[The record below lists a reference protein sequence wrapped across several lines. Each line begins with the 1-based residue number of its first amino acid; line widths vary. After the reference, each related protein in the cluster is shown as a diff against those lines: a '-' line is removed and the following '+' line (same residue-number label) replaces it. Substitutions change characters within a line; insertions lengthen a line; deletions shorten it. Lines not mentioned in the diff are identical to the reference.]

1 MTYAFSTARIT
12 TILGSGVDVFV
23 ATYSHSKLST
33 FEQCPQRYKFH
44 YIDGIKSDKKSIEA
58 FLGSRVHET
67 LEKLYSDLRLSK
79 LDTLEQ
85 LIVFYEQQWEKN
97 YSPEIEVV
105 RADMNPGN
113 YLDTGKGMIQGY
125 YRRFHP
131 FNQEITVDLELQV
144 SFPLD
149 KDTIFH
155 GYVDRV
161 AKNGDHHYEI
171 HDYKTSRV
179 LPSQAQIENDR
190 QLPLYEI
197 AIRHRW
203 PDAEKVTLVWHYLA
217 SETELKITKTE
228 GELKQLKGQTLKLV
242 REVESTEN
250 FPVRESAL
258 CDWCEYYDICPAK
271 RHEAKVTTM
280 PSAEAKV
287 ESGVSLVDR
296 YVALKED
303 AKEYKKRTQKELER
317 LEQAIFVYA
326 EKNKV
331 SVIVGSEKKATVR
344 EQEVTALPTKG
355 KDPAGYAAVEEL
367 LRRSGQWDKVSTLNT
382 RVAVSAINEGD
393 LPESVVKQVKQFLTT
408 EVKRSLSISRRE
420 FKD

>member
-1 MTYAFSTARIT
+1 MTYAFTTVRIT

-23 ATYSHSKLST
+23 ATFSHSKLST
-33 FEQCPQRYKFH
+33 FEQCPQKYKFR
-44 YIDGIKSDKKSIEA
+44 YIDGIKADKKTIEA

-85 LIVFYEQQWEKN
+85 LIAFYEQQWEKN

-105 RADMNPGN
+105 RADMNPRN
-113 YLDTGKGMIQGY
+113 YFDTGKGMIQGY

-179 LPSQAQIENDR
+179 LPSQAQIEKDR
-190 QLPLYEI
+190 QLPLYEV

-203 PDAEKVTLVWHYLA
+203 PAAEKVTLIWHYLA
-217 SETELKITKTE
+217 SETELKTTKTE
-228 GELKQLKGQTLKLV
+228 GELKQLKGQTLNLV
-242 REVESTEN
+242 REIESTEN
-250 FPVRESAL
+250 FPVHESAL

-271 RHEAKVTTM
+271 AHEASVATLPPPEFKAETGVT
-280 PSAEAKV
+280 
-287 ESGVSLVDR
+287 LVDR
-296 YVALKED
+296 YAALKEQVRE
-303 AKEYKKRTQKELER
+303 AQKQLKEDLEK
-317 LEQAIFVYA
+317 LENAIFEYA
-326 EKNKV
+326 ESNGIN
-331 SVIVGSEKKATVR
+331 VIVGSEKKVTIREKTV
-344 EQEVTALPTKG
+344 TSLPTKST
-355 KDPAGYAAVEEL
+355 DPEEYAAVVDL
-367 LRRSGQWDKVSTLNT
+367 LRGAGQWDTVSALDY
-382 RVAVSAINEGD
+382 RAAVSSLSSGE
-393 LPESVVKQVKQFLTT
+393 LPEILVKQLEPYLKTDVKKT
-408 EVKRSLSISRRE
+408 LSISRRE
-420 FKD
+420 KG

>member
-1 MTYAFSTARIT
+1 VAR
-12 TILGSGVDVFV
+12 
-23 ATYSHSKLST
+23 YSHSKLST
-33 FEQCPQRYKFH
+33 FEQCPQRYKFR
-44 YIDGIKSDKKSIEA
+44 YIDGIKTDKKSIEA

-85 LIVFYEQQWEKN
+85 LIAFYEQQWEKN

-113 YLDTGKGMIQGY
+113 YLDTGKRMIRSY

-131 FNQEITVDLELQV
+131 FNQEITVDLELPV

-149 KDTIFH
+149 KDTLFN

-179 LPSQAQIENDR
+179 LPSQAQIEKDH
-190 QLPLYEI
+190 QLPLYEV

-203 PDAEKVTLVWHYLA
+203 PDAEKVTLIWHYLA
-217 SETELKITKTE
+217 SETELKTTKTE

-242 REVESTEN
+242 REIESTEN
-250 FPVRESAL
+250 FPVHESAL

-271 RHEAKVTTM
+271 AHGASVATLPPPEFKADTGVT
-280 PSAEAKV
+280 
-287 ESGVSLVDR
+287 LVDR
-296 YVALKED
+296 YAALKEQ
-303 AKEYKKRTQKELER
+303 AREAQKQLKEELEK
-317 LEQAIFVYA
+317 LENAIFEYA
-326 EKNKV
+326 ESNGV
-331 SVIVGSEKKATVR
+331 NVIVGSEKKVTIREKTV
-344 EQEVTALPTKG
+344 TSLPTKST
-355 KDPAGYAAVEEL
+355 DPEEYAAVVDL
-367 LRRSGQWDKVSTLNT
+367 LRGAGQWDKVSALDYRAALSSLNSSELQD
-382 RVAVSAINEGD
+382 RVG
-393 LPESVVKQVKQFLTT
+393 KQLQQYIRT
-408 EVKRSLSISRRE
+408 EVRKSISISRRNQSN
-420 FKD
+420 